1 MSDKEIFKVSLNK
14 SMAQCSRKEH
24 CTEDIRKKLS
34 LWGVETEDIDKIIAI
49 LVRENFINDTR
60 YATAFVRDKFKYNK
74 WGKVKIAGH
83 LRGKRLPPEII
94 SIALDAIDNEQY
106 AKFIRGILES
116 HKRFMK
122 AKNPLELKAKLLRF
136 GLSKGFESSIL
147 YDILGDLE
155 EIH

>member
-1 MSDKEIFKVSLNK
+1 MPDKEIFNVSLNK

-34 LWGVETEDIDKIIAI
+34 LWGVEKEDIEKIIEI
-49 LVRENFINDTR
+49 LVREKFIDDTR

-83 LRGKRLPPEII
+83 LRSKRLPPEII
-94 SIALDAIDNEQY
+94 STALEAIDNEQY
-106 AKFIRGILES
+106 KKFIRGILES

-122 AKNPLELKAKLLRF
+122 AKNPIELKAKLLRF

-155 EIH
+155 E